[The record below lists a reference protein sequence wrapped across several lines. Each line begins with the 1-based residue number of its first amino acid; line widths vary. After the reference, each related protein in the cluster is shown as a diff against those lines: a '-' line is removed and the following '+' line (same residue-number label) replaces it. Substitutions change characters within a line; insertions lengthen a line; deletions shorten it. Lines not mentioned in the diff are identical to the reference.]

1 MTVTDQIA
9 AVYEAESRKVLATLV
24 RLLGDLDLAEEAL
37 QEAFGAAAERWPKEG
52 VPANPRAWLVSTG
65 RFKGIDVLR
74 RRGRGDALLREL
86 ATDEPPAEGPED
98 QLEPWAF
105 VQDDQLRLVFLCCH
119 PALPVE
125 GRVALSLREVCGL
138 RTDEIAR
145 CFLVTPDAMKRRISR
160 AKAVLRDER
169 VPYEIPSGADLRE
182 RLAAVLHVV
191 YLVFNEGYAAT
202 SGERH
207 IRDDLTREALYLS
220 RLLAD
225 LMPEPEALGLQALMQ
240 LHESRRA
247 ARLDAEG
254 NIVPLEDQDRSRWD
268 QALIAEAQQ
277 QLQRAVMS
285 GRIGPFTIQALIAA
299 THAAAPSVE
308 ATNWALIVESYDM
321 LATVM
326 PSPVVALQR
335 AVAVAMRDGPEAGL
349 PLVEALIEGEL
360 AEYHSAHAVHADL
373 ARRLG
378 QLEVAA
384 GAYRRAIALTRQG
397 PEERYLR
404 RRLEE
409 ISK

>member
-1 MTVTDQIA
+1 M
-9 AVYEAESRKVLATLV
+9 LATLV

-37 QEAFGAAAERWPKEG
+37 QEAFRAATERWASEG
-52 VPANPRAWLVSTG
+52 IPDNPRAWLISTG

-74 RRGRGDALLREL
+74 RRGRGEELLREL
-86 ATDEPPAEGPED
+86 GPTEASDSEDPDER
-98 QLEPWAF
+98 LEPWAF

-138 RTDEIAR
+138 KTDEIAR
-145 CFLVTPDAMKRRISR
+145 CFLVTPQAMKRRISR
-160 AKAVLRDER
+160 AKARLRDER
-169 VPYEIPSGADLRE
+169 VPYEIPSGAQLRE

-202 SGERH
+202 SGEH
-207 IRDDLTREALYLS
+207 HVRDELTREALYLS

-225 LMPEPEALGLQALMQ
+225 LMPEPEALGLLALLL

-247 ARLDAEG
+247 TRVDGDG
-254 NIVPLEDQDRSRWD
+254 NIVPLEEQDRARWD
-268 QALIAEAQQ
+268 RGRIAEAHE

-285 GRIGPFTIQALIAA
+285 GRIGPYTIQALIAS
-299 THAAAPSVE
+299 THAAADSVDE
-308 ATNWALIVESYDM
+308 TNWGLIVECYEM
-321 LATVM
+321 LRAVQ
-326 PSPVVALQR
+326 PSPVVELQR
-335 AVAVAMRDGPEAGL
+335 AVAIAMRDGPEVGL

-360 AEYHSAHAVHADL
+360 AEYHSAHAVRADL

-378 QLEVAA
+378 RLDVAA
-384 GAYRRAIALTRQG
+384 AAYARAIALTRQG
-397 PEERYLR
+397 PEQRYLR
-404 RRLEE
+404 RRLAE